1 MQVYVTR
8 RYNTLPWIE
17 QGALQDAIIDAILV
31 APLTEKDIAELERLV
46 EGVVVSDDDIID
58 I

>member
-1 MQVYVTR
+1 MQVYVAR

-17 QGALQDAIIDAILV
+17 QGQDAIIDAILV
-31 APLTEKDIAELERLV
+31 VPLTDIADMEKLV
-46 EGVVVSDDDIID
+46 EGVVNDDNIID